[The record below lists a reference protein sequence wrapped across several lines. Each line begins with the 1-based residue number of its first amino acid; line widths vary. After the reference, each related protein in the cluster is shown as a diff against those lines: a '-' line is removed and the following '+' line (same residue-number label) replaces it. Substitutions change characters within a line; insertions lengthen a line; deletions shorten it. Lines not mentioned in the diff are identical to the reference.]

1 MFNYRK
7 TSASS
12 DDFLKL
18 WQRFRLTLIKYEDFL
33 EQETQNNPLTVHGS
47 IGKSRTYSRYI
58 RRLYIIITQ
67 VDQFQNLRID
77 GPKFIDMLKSL
88 LKIGE
93 LNIYNKN

>member
-7 TSASS
+7 VSASS
-12 DDFLKL
+12 VDFAKL

-47 IGKSRTYSRYI
+47 IGKIRTYSCYI

-67 VDQFQNLRID
+67 VD
-77 GPKFIDMLKSL
+77 
-88 LKIGE
+88 
-93 LNIYNKN
+93 